1 MEYRSPGSRFEEKTN
16 WGLHVAKNGSRFKV
30 LDIFEHDGK
39 TQILLLQLPD
49 GFDGVF
55 DKKTKI
61 EEQFIERERENFK
74 QDLKKDPVTDLADE
88 VWLERVSFPIGMS
101 DEGEF
106 FS

>member
-1 MEYRSPGSRFEEKTN
+1 MVFTPAEEGYSISVNFEYIEVKDDGAG
-16 WGLHVAKNGSRFKV
+16 WVAY
-30 LDIFEHDGK
+30 LDV
-39 TQILLLQLPD
+39 
-49 GFDGVF
+49 FDGVF